1 MLLVIVVLVLMAM
14 IGATYLQVTRV
25 QRAQAGRDTGGDIN
39 AVVDSVL
46 GLIATTL
53 EEDVRD
59 PAGNLLNP
67 NSAAQADEPYD
78 YPWTNL
84 DTTAGGPNEYQVYQ
98 LTTGAP
104 AAAYGGHLDDKWLA
118 SSSPVNF
125 AGTPSWPN
133 ITDLTGVFLGASA
146 ANGEVF
152 NAAPTESAIDHTAT
166 DRTNVGLNITSNLL
180 VDVDQDGIKDSRWA
194 FPPIPLIEGSAYTM
208 AVRIVDLGGRLNIA
222 TATSPSNPGDLFDT
236 SALGVE
242 APHWTSPTEL
252 NFGTFSSGFGGN
264 RGQLDA
270 WLAPRFTTTG
280 FDNSHGSG
288 PNFTTFNDRLKFWE
302 DAASVATPS
311 AEARGELN
319 LLVRNGLDDASFYEG
334 AATWRGTLP
343 ALFRNGGGETAFGNF
358 PAVAPTPNPESFFKD
373 NPRQHA
379 TLVSGISSVA
389 AGANTAAASV
399 KINLNDRSGSVADF
413 LTAVSNRV
421 TAVAAG
427 TTPPLGLTA
436 AEFGD
441 QFAANLLDY
450 IDPDNF
456 VTQKGTRYGLE
467 ALPFIAEVYVVRPYL
482 NTAFTG
488 TAAPFTTE
496 WAEDGEAAYAIE
508 IANPFRKPILLSD
521 IQIWIEPES
530 GPAVQLGATVGN
542 GDLASII
549 DAATGPAFRAF
560 NLTAGH
566 VDNADT
572 ELPTRDEE
580 LMLWPGDSIVLYHDP
595 GSAAGLATLIAAS
608 GDVFPVDITTTVGEA
623 WPDNLASSTP
633 DVPEFVQVSLR
644 ASTAPGTALT
654 FPYQTFASLATP
666 ATVTNAEDAV
676 QPAPND
682 PGTSYISTIGTTEGI
697 NMLALPIDTNYVDND
712 LDNTIF
718 YPSFN
723 LTAMPAARLGLA
735 KTGPHTFDVAGTTVV
750 FNALPP
756 GENQVVIYDDATTAP
771 GFADFLFTHVGEVL
785 RVTALGFTDPPTG
798 TITIP
803 DSWGT
808 LAPVADD
815 IYLGFSTA
823 APNVGTPDPLRVPL
837 AAALLDQF
845 TLYEEPFVPGVLN
858 LNTASV
864 ETLERSLPLT
874 DPALRQR
881 VAQRIVGFRDNPT
894 APDRTAFSNRRNP
907 GVAMTG
913 ELAELLGGALTDGPG
928 FTGLGYGGDTEGTL
942 GTRVDFQ
949 TPGFTDAAGVP
960 LPDDVADDREEELF
974 VTQWLSQVASTRS
987 DCFAAYIWVRE
998 YEAGDFTSVTDER
1011 RLIAVF
1017 QRNGAGVAN
1026 LLGVLQTA
1034 P

>member
-67 NSAAQADEPYD
+67 TSATQADEPYD
-78 YPWTNL
+78 YPWTN
-84 DTTAGGPNEYQVYQ
+84 TSTGPENTYQVYQ

-118 SSSPVNF
+118 SSSPNF
-125 AGTPSWPN
+125 GGAAFWPN
-133 ITDLTGVFLGASA
+133 ITDLTGVFLGAS
-146 ANGEVF
+146 NTDGEVS
-152 NAAPTESAIDHTAT
+152 NAGSPTEFPVDHSAAKN
-166 DRTNVGLNITSNLL
+166 TNVGLDINSPLL
-180 VDVDQDGIKDSRWA
+180 VDVDEDGIKDARWA

-222 TATSPSNPGDLFDT
+222 TATSPSNPGDNFDT

-264 RGQLDA
+264 RGQLDD
-270 WLAPRFTTTG
+270 WLRDRFDNAPNPPFSG
-280 FDNSHGSG
+280 YSNSHGSG
-288 PNFTTFNDRLKFWE
+288 PNYTTFNDRVKFWDE
-302 DAASVATPS
+302 VASVATPS
-311 AEARGELN
+311 VEARGELN
-319 LLVRNGLDDASFYEG
+319 LLVRNGLDDMSYYEG
-334 AATWRGTLP
+334 ATTWRGTLP
-343 ALFRNGGGETAFGNF
+343 ALFRDENTGDAISDYGTNQD
-358 PAVAPTPNPESFFKD
+358 FFT
-373 NPRQHA
+373 NNARLHA

-389 AGANTAAASV
+389 AGANTAAAST
-399 KINLNDRSGSVADF
+399 KINLNDRTGTVADF
-413 LTAVSNRV
+413 LTDVSDRV

-456 VTQKGTRYGLE
+456 VTPKGTRYGLE
-467 ALPFIAEVYVVRPYL
+467 ALPFIAEVYVVRPYI

-488 TAAPFTTE
+488 TAAPYTTE
-496 WAEDGEAAYAIE
+496 WAEDGDAAYAIE

-530 GPAVQLGATVGN
+530 GPAVQLGATIGN

-549 DAATGPAFRAF
+549 DAATGPAFRTF
-560 NLTAGH
+560 NTTAGH
-566 VDNADT
+566 VDNGDT

-608 GDVFPVDITTTVGEA
+608 GDVFSVDITTTVGEA

-682 PGTSYISTIGTTEGI
+682 PGTFYISTIGTTEGI
-697 NMLALPIDTNYVDND
+697 NMLALPIDTNYVDED

-718 YPSFN
+718 YPSFDS
-723 LTAMPAARLGLA
+723 TAMPAARLGLA

-771 GFADFLFTHVGEVL
+771 GFADFFFTHVGEVL

-808 LAPVADD
+808 LAPAADD

-823 APNVGTPDPLRVPL
+823 APNVGTVDPLRVPL

-864 ETLERSLPLT
+864 ETIERSLPLT

-894 APDRTAFSNRRNP
+894 APDRTAFSNRGNP
-907 GVAMTG
+907 GIAMTG
-913 ELAELLGGALTDGPG
+913 ELAELLGGALTNGPG
-928 FTGLGYGGDTEGTL
+928 FTGLTYGGDTESTL

-960 LPDDVADDREEELF
+960 LPDGVADDREEELF

-1026 LLGVLQTA
+1026 VLGVLQTA